1 MPGICGALFPYP
13 RRTACYNLPME
24 GVTNAAEGRKVLM
37 TGNRAFA
44 DAAIEAGCR
53 FYAGY
58 PITPQNEIPERMSEA
73 MPRHGGVFVQA
84 ESELAAVNMV
94 YGAAATGARAMTSSS
109 SPGISLMQETLS
121 YMAGA
126 ELPAVIVN
134 VQRGGPGLG
143 NISASQGDYFQ
154 STRGGGHGDYRM
166 PVLAPYSVQEAWT
179 LTMHAFDLADRYRT
193 PVMLLSD
200 GVIAQMMEPCLPLPY
215 APPPGLPGKDWALTG
230 CSGREPSVI
239 KSLYLGEGEL
249 SSRNE
254 LLERKYREWSRA
266 EAMAESLHCDGAD
279 LVVVAFGV
287 AARLAHAAI
296 EALRADGRSDVGLFR
311 PVTLYPFPLDELRG
325 LVRQG
330 RRFVVFE
337 LNAGQMVED
346 VRLALLALGAEVHHV
361 GISSP
366 STVTP
371 EDLLARLDAWL

>member
-1 MPGICGALFPYP
+1 
-13 RRTACYNLPME
+13 ME
-24 GVTNAAEGRKVLM
+24 GVTKISEGRKVLM

-44 DAAIEAGCR
+44 DAAIEARCR

-73 MPRHGGVFVQA
+73 IPRHGGVFVQA

-126 ELPAVIVN
+126 EIPAVLVN

-166 PVLAPYSVQEAWT
+166 PVLAPYSVQEAWN

-200 GVIAQMMEPCLPLPY
+200 GVIAQMMEPCLPRPY

-230 CSGREPSVI
+230 CAGRDPNVI

-249 SSRNE
+249 ASRNE
-254 LLERKYREWSRA
+254 FLDRKYREWART
-266 EAMAESLHCDGAD
+266 EAMAQSLHCDGAD

-296 EALRADGRSDVGLFR
+296 ETLRSEGRHGVGLFR
-311 PVTLYPFPLDELRG
+311 PVTLYPFPVDELQG

-337 LNAGQMVED
+337 LNTGQMVDD
-346 VRLALLALGAEVHHV
+346 VRLALAALGAEVHHV
-361 GISSP
+361 GIPSP

-371 EDLLARLDAWL
+371 EDLLARLNAWL